1 VIGGDSGIDFE
12 SVLSWQ
18 PQTKVYATPFFDD
31 SRLTIYELFEPMN
44 KVGFISLGCP
54 KNLVDSE
61 VMMGQL
67 KANGY
72 ELTADASEADTV
84 VVNTCGF
91 IDSAKKESIE
101 AILEAAQLKTNGKA
115 KRLVVAGCLVE
126 RYRDELKASMPEVDA
141 FIGTSQIN
149 DILAVCDPQTNTRS
163 LPIITV
169 GNQSATYLYD
179 ESTPRVLATPSH
191 YAFIKIAEGC
201 DRPCAFCFIPQMR
214 GHFRSR
220 RFGSIVAEAHQLA
233 EEGVKEL
240 ILVAQDSS
248 RYGEDLGKQ
257 DALAHLLRELSHT
270 EGIEWVRVMY
280 TYPTHISD
288 AFLDVLA
295 EEAKAVKYLDMPLQH
310 ASQNVLKLMKRGGN
324 RASLEKLIKR
334 VRERVPGIAVRTT
347 FIAGFPGETDGDFE
361 ELLAFVKNVEFD
373 RVGVFTYSDEEGT
386 PAFELP
392 NKVDPK
398 IAKQRRIRLMKAQS
412 RISRKRNK
420 AKVGEVLRVIFEG
433 ESNESDLLWQGR
445 IETQAPDIDGCVLI
459 NDVPEGFIPLPGEMV
474 NVLITE
480 AQEYDL
486 VGKIV
491 SCQ

>member
-1 VIGGDSGIDFE
+1 M
-12 SVLSWQ
+12 
-18 PQTKVYATPFFDD
+18 T
-31 SRLTIYELFEPMN
+31 
-44 KVGFISLGCP
+44 KVGFVSLGCP

-67 KANGY
+67 QATGY
-72 ELTADASEADTV
+72 QITADANEADIV

-91 IDSAKKESIE
+91 IDAAKKESIE
-101 AILEAAQLKTNGKA
+101 AILESAKLKSEGSAT
-115 KRLVVAGCLVE
+115 RLVVAGCLVE
-126 RYRDELKASMPEVDA
+126 RYRDELKVALPEVDA

-149 DILAVCDPQTNTRS
+149 DILKVCDPKTDIRS
-163 LPIITV
+163 LPV
-169 GNQSATYLYD
+169 VSLGNQSATYLYD

-220 RFGSIVAEAHQLA
+220 RFGSVVAEAHQLA

-257 DALAHLLRELSHT
+257 DALAHLLRELAQT
-270 EGIEWVRVMY
+270 DDIEWVRVMY

-295 EEAKAVKYLDMPLQH
+295 DEPKAVKYLDIPLQH
-310 ASQNVLKLMKRGGN
+310 ASQNVLRLMKRGGN
-324 RASLEKLIKR
+324 RASLERLIER
-334 VRERVPGIAVRTT
+334 VRHRVPDIAVRTT
-347 FIAGFPGETDGDFE
+347 FITGFPGETEEDFQ
-361 ELLAFVKNVEFD
+361 ELLAFIKNVEFD

-386 PAFELP
+386 PAFNLP
-392 NKVDPK
+392 NKVNPK
-398 IAKQRRIRLMKAQS
+398 IAKRRRDQLMREQA
-412 RISRKRNK
+412 RISRRKNR
-420 AKVGEVLRVIFEG
+420 ARVGKTVRVLFEG

-445 IETQAPDIDGCVLI
+445 METQAPDIDGCVLI
-459 NDVPEGFIPLPGEMV
+459 NDAPEGVVPQAGQLV

-480 AQEYDL
+480 AHEYDL
-486 VGKIV
+486 VGRIIA
-491 SCQ
+491 

>member
-1 VIGGDSGIDFE
+1 M
-12 SVLSWQ
+12 
-18 PQTKVYATPFFDD
+18 K
-31 SRLTIYELFEPMN
+31 

-101 AILEAAQLKTNGKA
+101 AILEAARLKTEGFA
-115 KRLVVAGCLVE
+115 TRLVVAGCLVE
-126 RYRDELKASMPEVDA
+126 RYRDELKVAMPEVDA

-149 DILAVCDPQTNTRS
+149 DILKVCDPKIDTRS
-163 LPIITV
+163 LPV
-169 GNQSATYLYD
+169 VSLGNQSATYLYD

-288 AFLDVLA
+288 LFLDVLA
-295 EEAKAVKYLDMPLQH
+295 SEPKAVKYLDMPLQH
-310 ASQNVLKLMKRGGN
+310 AAQNVLKLMKRGGN
-324 RASLEKLIKR
+324 RASLERLIER
-334 VRERVPGIAVRTT
+334 VRARVPGIAVRTT
-347 FIAGFPGETDGDFE
+347 FITGFPGETEEDFN
-361 ELLAFVKNVEFD
+361 ELLAFVRNVKFD

-386 PAFELP
+386 PAYELP
-392 NKVDPK
+392 DKVEPR
-398 IAKQRRIRLMKAQS
+398 IAKRRRAALMKEQA
-412 RISRKRNK
+412 RISRRRNR
-420 AKVGEVLRVIFEG
+420 ARIGSTVRVLFEG
-433 ESNESDLLWQGR
+433 PAKESDLLWQGR
-445 IETQAPDIDGCVLI
+445 LETQAPDIDGCVLI
-459 NDVPEGFIPLPGEMV
+459 NDAPEGFSPEPGDFV
-474 NVLITE
+474 NLLIE
-480 AQEYDL
+480 AAHEYDL
-486 VGKIV
+486 VGRMV
-491 SCQ
+491 W

>member
-1 VIGGDSGIDFE
+1 M
-12 SVLSWQ
+12 
-18 PQTKVYATPFFDD
+18 
-31 SRLTIYELFEPMN
+31 R

-67 KANGY
+67 KGSGY
-72 ELTADASEADTV
+72 QLTADASEADTV

-91 IDSAKKESIE
+91 IDSAKKESID
-101 AILEAAQLKTNGKA
+101 AILEAARLKSEGRAT
-115 KRLVVAGCLVE
+115 RLIVAGCLVE
-126 RYRDELKASMPEVDA
+126 RYRDELKAEIPEVDA

-149 DILAVCDPQTNTRS
+149 EILNVCNPATQTRN
-163 LPIITV
+163 LPVIPL
-169 GNQSATYLYD
+169 GNQTATYLYD

-248 RYGEDLGKQ
+248 RYGEDLGKA
-257 DALAHLLRELSHT
+257 DGLANLLRELSHT

-288 AFLDVLA
+288 SFLDVLA
-295 EEAKAVKYLDMPLQH
+295 TEPKAVKYLDIPLQH
-310 ASQNVLKLMKRGGN
+310 ASQDVLKLMKRGGN
-324 RASLEKLIKR
+324 RESLERLIAR
-334 VRERVPGIAVRTT
+334 VRARVPEIGIRTT
-347 FIAGFPGETDGDFE
+347 FITGFPGETDADFA
-361 ELLAFVKNVEFD
+361 ELMTFIKNVEFD

-392 NKVDPK
+392 NKVDPR
-398 IAKQRRIRLMKAQS
+398 IAKKRRAQLMRAQS

-420 AKVGEVLRVIFEG
+420 ARVGETVQVMFEG
-433 ESNESDLLWQGR
+433 ESIESDLLWQGR
-445 IETQAPDIDGCVLI
+445 LESQAPDIDGCVLI
-459 NDVPEGFIPLPGEMV
+459 NDVPEGMIPVPGELV
-474 NVLITE
+474 SVEITQ
-480 AQEYDL
+480 AHEYDL
-486 VGKIV
+486 VGKILFAGSRQLSV
-491 SCQ
+491 AG

>member
-1 VIGGDSGIDFE
+1 
-12 SVLSWQ
+12 
-18 PQTKVYATPFFDD
+18 
-31 SRLTIYELFEPMN
+31 
-44 KVGFISLGCP
+44 
-54 KNLVDSE
+54 
-61 VMMGQL
+61 MMGHL
-67 KANGY
+67 KQSGY
-72 ELTADASEADTV
+72 EITADAGDADTV

-91 IDSAKKESIE
+91 IEAAKKESIE
-101 AILEAAQLKTNGKA
+101 AILEAARLKNDGKA
-115 KRLVVAGCLVE
+115 TRLIVAGCLVE
-126 RYRDELKASMPEVDA
+126 RYRDELKAEMPEVDA

-149 DILAVCDPQTNTRS
+149 DILTVCDPNTNTRA
-163 LPIITV
+163 LPVIPV

-220 RFGSIVAEAHQLA
+220 RFGSIVAEAQQLA

-270 EGIEWVRVMY
+270 DGIEWVRVMY

-288 AFLDVLA
+288 GFLDVLA
-295 EEAKAVKYLDMPLQH
+295 EEPKAVKYLDMPLQH

-324 RASLEKLIKR
+324 RAGLEKLIQR
-334 VRERVPGIAVRTT
+334 VRKRVPGIAVRTT
-347 FIAGFPGETDGDFE
+347 FITGFPGETETDFE
-361 ELLAFVKNVEFD
+361 ELLAFVRNVEFD
-373 RVGVFTYSDEEGT
+373 RVGVFAYSDEEGT

-392 NKVDPK
+392 DKVDRK
-398 IAKQRRIRLMKAQS
+398 VAERRRARLMKEQL
-412 RISRKRNK
+412 RISRRRNRT
-420 AKVGEVLRVIFEG
+420 KVGDTVRVLFEG
-433 ESNESDLLWQGR
+433 ESKESDLLWQGR

-459 NDVPEGFIPLPGEMV
+459 NDVPEGLAPEIGQLV
-474 NVLITE
+474 RVKIT
-480 AQEYDL
+480 AAHEYDL
-486 VGKIV
+486 LGEIV
-491 SCQ
+491 T

>member
-1 VIGGDSGIDFE
+1 M
-12 SVLSWQ
+12 L
-18 PQTKVYATPFFDD
+18 
-31 SRLTIYELFEPMN
+31 

-67 KANGY
+67 KQNGY
-72 ELTADASEADTV
+72 QITSDASEADTV

-91 IDSAKKESIE
+91 IDAAKKESIE
-101 AILEAAQLKTNGKA
+101 AILEAGRLKTEGKA
-115 KRLVVAGCLVE
+115 QRLIVAGCLVE
-126 RYRDELKASMPEVDA
+126 RYRDELRASMPEVDA
-141 FIGTSQIN
+141 FIGTSQISE
-149 DILAVCDPQTNTRS
+149 ILTVCDPDVSTRS
-163 LPIITV
+163 LPILPL

-179 ESTPRVLATPSH
+179 ESTPRVLATPGH

-220 RFGSIVAEAHQLA
+220 RFGSIVAEAQQLA
-233 EEGVKEL
+233 EEGIKEL

-257 DALAHLLRELSHT
+257 DALAHLVRELSHT
-270 EGIEWVRVMY
+270 DGIEWVRVMY

-288 AFLDVLA
+288 GFLDVLA
-295 EEAKAVKYLDMPLQH
+295 EESKAVKYLDMPLQH

-324 RASLEKLIKR
+324 RASLERLIKR
-334 VRERVPGIAVRTT
+334 VRDRVPSIAVRTT
-347 FIAGFPGETDGDFE
+347 FITGFPGETEEDFE
-361 ELLAFVKNVEFD
+361 ELLTFVRNVEFD

-386 PAFELP
+386 PAFDLSH
-392 NKVDPK
+392 KVDPK
-398 IAKQRRIRLMKAQS
+398 IAKQRRARLMKEQS
-412 RISRKRNK
+412 RISRRKNK
-420 AKVGEVLRVIFEG
+420 AKVGQTVRVLFEG
-433 ESNESDLLWQGR
+433 ESKESDLLWQGR
-445 IETQAPDIDGCVLI
+445 METQAPDIDGCVLI
-459 NDVPEGFIPLPGEMV
+459 NDAPEGLDPRPGDLV

-486 VGKIV
+486 VGRIV
-491 SCQ
+491 RLETRGSAA

>member
-1 VIGGDSGIDFE
+1 
-12 SVLSWQ
+12 
-18 PQTKVYATPFFDD
+18 
-31 SRLTIYELFEPMN
+31 MN

-61 VMMGQL
+61 VMMGHL
-67 KANGY
+67 KQNGY
-72 ELTADASEADTV
+72 QITADAADAETV

-91 IDSAKKESIE
+91 IDSAKKESIDT
-101 AILEAAQLKTNGKA
+101 ILEAAQLKTNGQA
-115 KRLVVAGCLVE
+115 KRIIVAGCLVE
-126 RYRDELKASMPEVDA
+126 RYRDELKAEIPEVDA
-141 FIGTSQIN
+141 FIGTNQIN
-149 DILAVCDPQTNTRS
+149 DILAVADPKVNTRS
-163 LPIITV
+163 LPVVPI

-191 YAFIKIAEGC
+191 YAFVKIAEGC

-220 RFGSIVAEAHQLA
+220 RFGSIIAEAQQLA

-257 DALAHLLRELSHT
+257 DALARLLRELSHID
-270 EGIEWVRVMY
+270 GIEWVRVMY

-295 EEAKAVKYLDMPLQH
+295 EEPKAVKYLDMPLQH
-310 ASQNVLKLMKRGGN
+310 ASKNVLKLMKRGGN
-324 RASLEKLIKR
+324 RGSLERLIER
-334 VRERVPGIAVRTT
+334 VRARVPGIAIRTT
-347 FIAGFPGETDGDFE
+347 FITGFPGETEEDFS
-361 ELLAFVKNVEFD
+361 ELMTFVKNVEFD

-386 PAFELP
+386 PAFDLAE
-392 NKVDPK
+392 KVPARTARRRRDRLMKEQSK
-398 IAKQRRIRLMKAQS
+398 IAK
-412 RISRKRNK
+412 RKHQ
-420 AKVGEVLRVIFEG
+420 AMVGKTVRVMFEG

-445 IETQAPDIDGCVLI
+445 METQAPDIDGCVLI
-459 NDVPEGFIPLPGEMV
+459 NDAPEGFAPVAGELV
-474 NVLITE
+474 DVLITE

-486 VGKIV
+486 VGRIILI
-491 SCQ
+491 

>member
-1 VIGGDSGIDFE
+1 M
-12 SVLSWQ
+12 
-18 PQTKVYATPFFDD
+18 K
-31 SRLTIYELFEPMN
+31 

-67 KANGY
+67 KQNGY
-72 ELTADASEADTV
+72 QITADAGDADTV

-91 IDSAKKESIE
+91 IDSAKKESIDT
-101 AILEAAQLKTNGKA
+101 ILEAVQLKTNGHA
-115 KRLVVAGCLVE
+115 KRVIVAGCLVE
-126 RYRDELKASMPEVDA
+126 RYRDELKAEIPEVDA
-141 FIGTSQIN
+141 FIGTNQIN
-149 DILAVCDPQTNTRS
+149 DILAVCDPKTDTRS
-163 LPIITV
+163 LPV
-169 GNQSATYLYD
+169 VPLGNQSATYLYD

-248 RYGEDLGKQ
+248 RYGEDLDKH

-270 EGIEWVRVMY
+270 DGIEWVRVMY

-288 AFLDVLA
+288 GFLDVLA
-295 EEAKAVKYLDMPLQH
+295 EEPKAVKYLDMPLQH

-324 RASLEKLIKR
+324 RDSLERLIER
-334 VRERVPGIAVRTT
+334 VRKRVPGIAVRTT
-347 FIAGFPGETDGDFE
+347 FITGFPGETEEDFN
-361 ELLAFVKNVEFD
+361 ELMAFVRSVEFD

-386 PAFELP
+386 PAFDLP

-398 IAKQRRIRLMKAQS
+398 IAKKRRDVLMREQSKIARRKHKAM
-412 RISRKRNK
+412 IGKN
-420 AKVGEVLRVIFEG
+420 VPVMFEG

-445 IETQAPDIDGCVLI
+445 METQAPDIDGCVLI
-459 NDVPEGFIPLPGEMV
+459 NDAPENFLPVPGKMV

-486 VGKIV
+486 VGRIV
-491 SCQ
+491 EQ

>member
-1 VIGGDSGIDFE
+1 
-12 SVLSWQ
+12 
-18 PQTKVYATPFFDD
+18 
-31 SRLTIYELFEPMN
+31 
-44 KVGFISLGCP
+44 
-54 KNLVDSE
+54 
-61 VMMGQL
+61 MGQL

-91 IDSAKKESIE
+91 IESAKQESIE
-101 AILEAAQLKTNGKA
+101 TILEAARLKTAGKA
-115 KRLVVAGCLVE
+115 TRLIVAGCLVE
-126 RYRDELKASMPEVDA
+126 RYRDELKAEMPEVDA

-149 DILAVCDPQTNTRS
+149 DILAVCDPGTNTRS
-163 LPIITV
+163 LPV
-169 GNQSATYLYD
+169 VPLGNQSATYLYD

-201 DRPCAFCFIPQMR
+201 DRPCAFCFIPKMR

-257 DALAHLLRELSHT
+257 DALPQLMRELSHT
-270 EGIEWVRVMY
+270 DGIEWVRVMY

-288 AFLDVLA
+288 AFLDVMA
-295 EEAKAVKYLDMPLQH
+295 EEPKAVKYLDIPLQH

-324 RASLEKLIKR
+324 RASLERLIER
-334 VRERVPGIAVRTT
+334 VRRRVPGIAVRTT
-347 FIAGFPGETDGDFE
+347 FITGFPGETDADFQ
-361 ELLAFVKNVEFD
+361 ELLAFIKQVEFD

-386 PAFELP
+386 PAYDLS
-392 NKVDPK
+392 NKVEPK
-398 IAKQRRIRLMKAQS
+398 IAKKRRDRLMKEQAK
-412 RISRKRNK
+412 ISLRHNK
-420 AKVGEVLRVIFEG
+420 AKVGEVFQVLFEG
-433 ESNESDLLWQGR
+433 ESTESDLLWQGR
-445 IETQAPDIDGCVLI
+445 LKTQAPDIDGCVLI
-459 NDVPEGFIPLPGEMV
+459 NDVPAAFVAQPGQVV

-486 VGKIV
+486 VGRIV
-491 SCQ
+491 

>member
-1 VIGGDSGIDFE
+1 M
-12 SVLSWQ
+12 
-18 PQTKVYATPFFDD
+18 K
-31 SRLTIYELFEPMN
+31 

-72 ELTADASEADTV
+72 QLTADANEADTV

-91 IDSAKKESIE
+91 IDAAKKESID
-101 AILEAAQLKTNGKA
+101 AILEAARLKSDGKA
-115 KRLVVAGCLVE
+115 TRLVVAGCLVE
-126 RYRDELKASMPEVDA
+126 RYRDELKLSLPEVDA

-149 DILAVCDPQTNTRS
+149 DILAVCDPKTDTRS
-163 LPIITV
+163 LPVISL

-220 RFGSIVAEAHQLA
+220 RFGSIVAEAQQLA

-270 EGIEWVRVMY
+270 DGIEWVRVMY

-288 AFLDVLA
+288 LFLDVLA
-295 EEAKAVKYLDMPLQH
+295 EEPKAVKYLDMPLQH
-310 ASQNVLKLMKRGGN
+310 ASQNVLRLMKRGGN
-324 RASLEKLIKR
+324 RASLERLIKR
-334 VRERVPGIAVRTT
+334 VRDRVSGIAVRTT
-347 FIAGFPGETDGDFE
+347 FITGFPGETEEDFE
-361 ELLAFVKNVEFD
+361 ELLGFVRTVEFD

-386 PAFELP
+386 PAFDVP
-392 NKVDPK
+392 NKVDPRV
-398 IAKQRRIRLMKAQS
+398 AKQRRARLMKEQA

-420 AKVGEVLRVIFEG
+420 ARIGERVQVIFEG

-445 IETQAPDIDGCVLI
+445 LETQAPDIDGCVII
-459 NDVPEGFIPLPGEMV
+459 NDSPEGFAPKPGDLV

-480 AQEYDL
+480 AQQYDL
-486 VGKIV
+486 VGRIV
-491 SCQ
+491 V